1 MKAIKVLS
9 GLLVDDTRLV
19 SVLLASLL
27 LAILATTVIHQL
39 LLGALFIWLG
49 LIGSLWVS
57 IEHELKV
64 KTEK

>member
-19 SVLLASLL
+19 SVLLTSLL